1 MECISS
7 SEKEVSIASGKSIEF
22 ACLALGHKVQ
32 MLDPK
37 DDIENM
43 KSSIMET
50 DLVFNGLGM
59 AEMVKMVKFRNFLN
73 LLTFLL
79 QDRIA
84 FHQRFA

>member
-1 MECISS
+1 MKIGILVGGIS

-37 DDIENM
+37 DDIENI

-50 DLVFNGLGM
+50 DLVFKDTVSDL
-59 AEMVKMVKFRNFLN
+59 EKKIRLSLN
-73 LLTFLL
+73 EK
-79 QDRIA
+79 
-84 FHQRFA
+84 